1 MADDTAV
8 FRFADLP
15 AELKVKV
22 YEQYFAGTELQLCHF
37 DDKKDNFYF
46 SGMPSLALELT
57 GKAICAESR
66 MVRARLI
73 STTILVTEESF
84 VEKTMVKLVFSQKY
98 AWIRNHI
105 RRLKLGL
112 VHSKRPENQRKT
124 ARSWR
129 KLVSSIPY
137 LESVD
142 LVLPCGI
149 MSAPVAREDFPFES
163 LFQKWLGHSVR
174 EMVDPGITVAEFELI
189 EGWCLEKLATAL
201 NAHTG
206 SDKDKTML
214 NYRRWAMSPL
224 ISDEHYFFLVSGYRI
239 FHALVH
245 ALVFEIHLILN
256 RRIQDAALVL
266 MDSGLFTRYWKAMVF
281 MHAGT
286 KIARRTHTL
295 ILHGR
300 QKMR

>member
-1 MADDTAV
+1 MQTRRRLTFHAIKAIRPFFLEQSFLFARPRTRFIDLRASKMADDTAV

-22 YEQYFAGTELQLCHF
+22 YEQYFVGTELQLCHF

-84 VEKTMVKLVFSQKY
+84 VEKTMVKLVSSQKY

-124 ARSWR
+124 ARS
-129 KLVSSIPY
+129 
-137 LESVD
+137 
-142 LVLPCGI
+142 
-149 MSAPVAREDFPFES
+149 
-163 LFQKWLGHSVR
+163 
-174 EMVDPGITVAEFELI
+174 
-189 EGWCLEKLATAL
+189 
-201 NAHTG
+201 
-206 SDKDKTML
+206 
-214 NYRRWAMSPL
+214 
-224 ISDEHYFFLVSGYRI
+224 
-239 FHALVH
+239 
-245 ALVFEIHLILN
+245 
-256 RRIQDAALVL
+256 
-266 MDSGLFTRYWKAMVF
+266 
-281 MHAGT
+281 
-286 KIARRTHTL
+286 
-295 ILHGR
+295 
-300 QKMR
+300 